1 MTRKKSSIIN
11 PVDNP
16 NEYINWYQKIPSSLK
31 TKYHNPFFQINHP
44 FDIPARIL
52 IVGNSGSGKSTL
64 VLEILRRMADT
75 FGHIHLICMNKEE
88 PLYRYLHSKL
98 KPEELTIYE
107 GIENIPVLDKL
118 DKYLQHIVIFDDL
131 VLEKKQDKIEEYFI
145 RSRKIAK
152 GVTCIYLTQTYFGV
166 PKVIRL
172 NCNYIICKK
181 LSSTR
186 DLKMMMKDFSLGLES
201 QELIDIYKYCTSDPK
216 DFLLVDIQTDPSER
230 FKKNFFEVIQFQNEN

>member
-1 MTRKKSSIIN
+1 M
-11 PVDNP
+11 V
-16 NEYINWYQKIPSSLK
+16 NWYQKIPSSLK
-31 TKYHNPFFQINHP
+31 TKYHNPFYQINHP

-88 PLYRYLHSKL
+88 PLYRYLSSKL

-107 GIENIPVLDKL
+107 GIENIPVLDDL
-118 DKYLQHIVIFDDL
+118 DKDLQHCVIFDDL

-172 NCNYIICKK
+172 NSNYIICKK

-201 QELIDIYKYCTSDPK
+201 QELIDIYKYCTSNPQ
-216 DFLLVDIQTDPSER
+216 DFLLVDIQTTPNER
-230 FKKNFFEVIQFQNEN
+230 FKKNFFDVLSIQNESSS